1 MITIQKIFQGAELV
15 EAYNIINRM
24 MVLRQAVEDYETLKK
39 ELTEK
44 IKARCEEMIESEEMD
59 AKENIEFVD
68 AFGNEIGMLEFK
80 TRRNTDLRQGMSD
93 KEIKEL
99 LRKVRTLTNHKVT
112 RTDINLTELRKA
124 LRALKMSHAEIDE
137 ICEKFYKK
145 GESTEYTTL
154 SLVDWC

>member
-1 MITIQKIFQGAELV
+1 MITIQKIFQNTELV
-15 EAYNIINRM
+15 EAYLIIDRM
-24 MVLRQAVEDYETLKK
+24 MRLKK
-39 ELTEK
+39 AMNEYEALKAELTEK
-44 IKARCEEMIESEEMD
+44 IKARCKELDI
-59 AKENIEFVD
+59 KENIEFVD

-99 LRKVRTLTNHKVT
+99 LRKVRTLTNHKVV

-137 ICEKFYKK
+137 VCEKFYKK
-145 GESTEYTTL
+145 GESTEITAL